1 MVLTL
6 IAEVLAGET
15 VITPGGAVDMATA
28 TGLEAFT
35 WDGWLD
41 ELRSQAAEA
50 AEPSGSMEVT
60 GVALQRAEALA
71 D

>member
-6 IAEVLAGET
+6 FAEVLSGET

-41 ELRSQAAEA
+41 QLRSRGED
-50 AEPSGSMEVT
+50 PSA
-60 GVALQRAEALA
+60 VAVDEGAVEGAEALSG
-71 D
+71 